1 MGAQMLVISGA
12 GLIMVGLVNR
22 EGLVTAAAYGATLQL
37 WNYIQM
43 PALAVGA
50 AVSSMAAQNIGAGRW
65 DRVASVTNSGI
76 AINLAMTGVLIV
88 LLLIFD
94 RAALA
99 LFLGSESP
107 AIDVARNIQLIAT
120 WTFLPFGTTIVLI
133 STLRANGSVVPPL
146 VILFLS
152 MFPIRLGIYYFGY
165 PAVGSDI
172 LWWSFPLSSLA
183 SLAMAWAIYRRGNW
197 RRTLPQPGAG

>member
-1 MGAQMLVISGA
+1 
-12 GLIMVGLVNR
+12 
-22 EGLVTAAAYGATLQL
+22 
-37 WNYIQM
+37 
-43 PALAVGA
+43 
-50 AVSSMAAQNIGAGRW
+50 
-65 DRVASVTNSGI
+65 
-76 AINLAMTGVLIV
+76 MTGVLIV

-107 AIDVARNIQLIAT
+107 AIEVSRNIQLIAT

-152 MFPIRLGIYYFGY
+152 MFPIRSEERR
-165 PAVGSDI
+165 VGKECVRTCRSR
-172 LWWSFPLSSLA
+172 WSPYHYKKNKTKNNK
-183 SLAMAWAIYRRGNW
+183 I
-197 RRTLPQPGAG
+197 

>member
-1 MGAQMLVISGA
+1 MRISD
-12 GLIMVGLVNR
+12 
-22 EGLVTAAAYGATLQL
+22 
-37 WNYIQM
+37 W
-43 PALAVGA
+43 
-50 AVSSMAAQNIGAGRW
+50 SSDVCSSDLNIGAGRW

-88 LLLIFD
+88 LLLVFD

-107 AIDVARNIQLIAT
+107 AIEVSRNIQLIAT

-146 VILFLS
+146 VILLLS
-152 MFPIRLGIYYFGY
+152 IFPIRLGIYYL
-165 PAVGSDI
+165 D
-172 LWWSFPLSSLA
+172 
-183 SLAMAWAIYRRGNW
+183 RK
-197 RRTLPQPGAG
+197 